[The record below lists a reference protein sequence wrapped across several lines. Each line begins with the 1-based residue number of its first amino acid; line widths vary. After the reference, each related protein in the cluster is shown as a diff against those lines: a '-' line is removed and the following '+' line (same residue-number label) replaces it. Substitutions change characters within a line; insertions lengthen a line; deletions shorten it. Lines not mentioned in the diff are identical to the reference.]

1 MSLKISCLEAKVKFG
16 FVKCLELILLSVT
29 IICMKWALCGH
40 EWPMLKAEIGRTHK
54 FKKHFSLREHLNG
67 NINKL
72 KKFSGAKSLTKSQF
86 YLLYDS

>member
-1 MSLKISCLEAKVKFG
+1 
-16 FVKCLELILLSVT
+16 
-29 IICMKWALCGH
+29 
-40 EWPMLKAEIGRTHK
+40 MLKAEIGRTHK
-54 FKKHFSLREHLNG
+54 FKQHFSLREHLNG